1 MNENV
6 HPFCI
11 SRIVERMSPTHRTI
25 WRTIIVAVILCGV
38 SHRLPSQPLY
48 FPPLTGTTWETV
60 SPASLGWCT
69 NRIDT
74 LYSFLAANRTKAF
87 IVLKDGRIALEQ
99 YFGSFTRDSLWYWA
113 SAGKT
118 LTAFLIGIAQ
128 QDGIL
133 SVNDSTSR
141 FLGTGWTS
149 CPPNKERLITILN
162 QLTMTSGLRDFVADP
177 YCTLPSCLIYHA
189 DAGTR
194 WAYHNAP
201 YTLLD
206 RVVENASG
214 QTYNQY
220 FSAKI
225 RTRIGM
231 NGLWIRSGYNNVYFS
246 NARSAARFGLLAL
259 NKGIWSADTLM
270 RDTSYFRR
278 MVNTS
283 QNLNLSYGYLWW
295 LNGKASYMLPGSQFV
310 FSGSLAPNAPR
321 DMIAAMGKNGQF
333 VNVVPSQRLV
343 VVRMG
348 EATDSSY
355 EVPTEFNDDIWRK
368 LNEVICNQTSV
379 EESSAPR
386 EFALEQNYPNPFNP
400 ITRIK
405 FTLPSVGTRHAV
417 SLQVFDLLGREVA
430 MLVNEDKESG
440 RHEVNFDATDL
451 PSGVYYYRMS
461 ASSAGGS
468 FQQTRKLVLV
478 R

>member
-1 MNENV
+1 MRQTLITTAFLLALV
-6 HPFCI
+6 HP
-11 SRIVERMSPTHRTI
+11 
-25 WRTIIVAVILCGV
+25 A
-38 SHRLPSQPLY
+38 PSQPLY

-60 SPASLGWCT
+60 TPASLGWCT
-69 NRIDT
+69 QRIDT
-74 LYSFLAANRTKAF
+74 LYNFLAANRTRAF

-99 YFGSFTRDSLWYWA
+99 YFGSFTRDSIWYWA

-118 LTAFLIGIAQ
+118 LTAFLVGIAQ
-128 QDGIL
+128 REGLL
-133 SVNDSTSR
+133 SITDSTSR
-141 FLGTGWTS
+141 YLGTGWTS
-149 CPPNKERLITILN
+149 CPPNKERLITVLN

-177 YCTLPSCLIYHA
+177 YCTLPSCLIYQA

-206 RVVENASG
+206 QVVESATG

-220 FSAKI
+220 FAAKI
-225 RTRIGM
+225 RSRIGM
-231 NGLWIRSGYNNVYFS
+231 NGLWLRQGYNNVYFS

-259 NKGIWSADTLM
+259 NNGIWNTDTLM

-295 LNGKASYMLPGSQFV
+295 LNGKASYMLPGTQFV
-310 FSGSLAPNAPR
+310 FPGSLAPNAPR

-333 VNVVPSQRLV
+333 INVVPSQRLV

-348 EATDSSY
+348 EAPDSTF
-355 EVPTEFNDDIWRK
+355 EVPTEFNNDIWRR

-379 EESSAPR
+379 EENPTPV

-400 ITRIK
+400 TTRIR
-405 FTLPSVGTRHAV
+405 FGIPVSGFV
-417 SLQVFDLLGREVA
+417 SLKVFDVLGREVA
-430 MLVNEDKESG
+430 TLVNEPKAAGEY
-440 RHEVNFDATDL
+440 EVVFDATNQ
-451 PSGVYYYRMS
+451 PAGGHGITSGVYFYRLT
-461 ASSAGGS
+461 AGGFTS
-468 FQQTRKLVLV
+468 TRRLLLLK
-478 R
+478 